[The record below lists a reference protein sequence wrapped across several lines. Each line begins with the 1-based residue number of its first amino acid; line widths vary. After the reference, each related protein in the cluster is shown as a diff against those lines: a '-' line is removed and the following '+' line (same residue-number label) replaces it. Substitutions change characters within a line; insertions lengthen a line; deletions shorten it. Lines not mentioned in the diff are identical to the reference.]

1 MPRITV
7 QFVVDAPP
15 EKVWKIVSDCAAYPK
30 SMPRV
35 KKTKEVLRQGNR
47 SHCEMTADMP
57 FPFEDLQDVSEHVAT
72 VTQGRWYDSFTLL
85 TGTYLKKEGS
95 WTLTPFD
102 EQNKRTRVTY
112 VGHSVPITRIPDG
125 MMRRG
130 QLSAMRDIVDLIRKQ
145 F

>member
-1 MPRITV
+1 MVRLFHI
-7 QFVVDAPP
+7 AYRHLP
-15 EKVWKIVSDCAAYPK
+15 E
-30 SMPRV
+30 
-35 KKTKEVLRQGNR
+35 
-47 SHCEMTADMP
+47 
-57 FPFEDLQDVSEHVAT
+57 
-72 VTQGRWYDSFTLL
+72 
-85 TGTYLKKEGS
+85 KEGS